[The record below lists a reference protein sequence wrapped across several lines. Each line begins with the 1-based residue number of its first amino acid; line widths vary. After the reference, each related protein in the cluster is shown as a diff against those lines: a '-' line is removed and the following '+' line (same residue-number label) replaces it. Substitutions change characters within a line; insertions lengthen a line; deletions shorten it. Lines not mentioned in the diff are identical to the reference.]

1 MFSLIN
7 IIIFLWLVRT
17 IKAVLFWIYLWQLKE
32 YHIGRFVDHFR
43 THKGKKLIFNFLLGI
58 KIVLLPLIIIK
69 PLLFIW
75 ILGLIYVFEFL
86 IFGLQVIKNTIK
98 KPVITSKTIL
108 LLLLSY
114 GLVILFLAKAFYF
127 QSYNP
132 VIVSLLLFD
141 ILTPVIIS
149 VVVLLVQPLFVLAR
163 NSILDKARCKM
174 ATLENITVIGITG
187 SYGKTSTKEFLK
199 TILSANFKVLATPD
213 HKNSEMGIAQYILS
227 SEFDKILN
235 QETRAPKELGARPST
250 QIDLSAPVFIVEMGA
265 YQKGGISLLCDI
277 VKPKI
282 GMVTGVNEQHL
293 ATFGSLDNLLS
304 AEGGIE
310 LLHYL
315 PHDGTLVV
323 NGENRYCMNLY
334 KSADI
339 NKKLYTVS
347 GAKMVSDIFAE
358 DVVVGKD
365 NVSFVA
371 ITKEKEAMHVSVNVL
386 GKQNVQNLLGAML
399 VAKELGM
406 NLEEITKACEN
417 ITQGQAGITQK
428 TGIHGIAVID
438 SSYSSNH
445 DGVMADLDYL
455 NVFGGNPSTSLRAKK
470 IVVMPCLIE
479 LGAESDRIHEEIGKK
494 LAQRCDVAIIT
505 TRDKFREISNG
516 FMSQGIGSH
525 KILFCDNPREIS
537 TMITVMCKEGD
548 VVLLEGRVPSEVIKL
563 LKSRS
568 S

>member
-149 VVVLLVQPLFVLAR
+149 VVVLLIQPLFVLAR
-163 NSILDKARCKM
+163 NSILDKARRKM

-235 QETRAPKELGARPST
+235 QKTKAPKELGARPST
-250 QIDLSAPVFIVEMGA
+250 QIDLSALVFIVEMGA

-310 LLHYL
+310 LLHHL

-323 NGENRYCMNLY
+323 NGENKYCMNLY

-347 GAKMVSDIFAE
+347 GTKMASDIFAE
-358 DVVVGKD
+358 DVMITKD
-365 NVSFVA
+365 DVSFVA
-371 ITKEKEAMHVSVNVL
+371 MTKEREAMHFLVNVL
-386 GKQNVQNLLGAML
+386 GKQNVQNLLGAIL

-406 NLEEITKACEN
+406 SLEEIAKASQN
-417 ITQGQAGITQK
+417 ITKGQAGITQK
-428 TGIHGIAVID
+428 IGIHGIAVID
-438 SSYSSNH
+438 SSYSSNP

-455 NVFGGNPSTSLRAKK
+455 NVFNGKK
-470 IVVMPCLIE
+470 IIVMPCLIE
-479 LGAESDRIHEEIGKK
+479 LGVESDCIHEEIGKK
-494 LAQRCDVAIIT
+494 LAQICDVAIIT

-548 VVLLEGRVPSEVIKL
+548 AVLLEGRVPSEVIKL